1 MKRRLRINRFPHA
14 AVSVSRVRI
23 TNRRFVYVICTPRAQ
38 PYPRGK
44 SRIVYIGT
52 TKQGVHRVSA
62 SLARVAD
69 EFLVRWGV
77 RRLDAYVVSCRPRQ
91 RIATWKLLE
100 RDMLIVFK
108 DQFRQVPMHNVV
120 GKNYS
125 PEKLS
130 RQFTLRGLTSIVR
143 SFDS

>member
-1 MKRRLRINRFPHA
+1 
-14 AVSVSRVRI
+14 
-23 TNRRFVYVICTPRAQ
+23 
-38 PYPRGK
+38 
-44 SRIVYIGT
+44 
-52 TKQGVHRVSA
+52 
-62 SLARVAD
+62 
-69 EFLVRWGV
+69 
-77 RRLDAYVVSCRPRQ
+77 
-91 RIATWKLLE
+91 
-100 RDMLIVFK
+100 MLIVFK